1 MSFFN
6 KKEEVLHI
14 KPTQYGKYL
23 ISQGKFK
30 PAYYAFFDDDVVYD
44 SKYMGPNHEEQQ
56 NNAEPRIQE
65 NTPTMKVQ
73 HVFTGIETNIK
84 KLNREIRSGK
94 VALGSEQTLPVA
106 EQHFGLSLPIGNS
119 SIGNQSAPAFEVQF
133 WSGTITGSVSHLTG
147 SHTTMKIPQIDTE
160 VTFQTSIGSTT
171 EDSSATPA
179 LPGTVYEDDT
189 FIKLEQDYL
198 IIEFMEHNTDF
209 QMSNFDI
216 EVFLVEEED
225 VSGSIKTPG
234 LPELSQTKKTHL
246 VPISFIKKPEQI
258 VNRILLDEKPPSETP
273 LPDPGP
279 SYVNYFLDVHVDHE
293 IDPVV
298 LCESIPSSRAKD
310 PMFDTPSVCFE
321 KQVLAAVATNK
332 EIQETTGEAEL
343 YSSDVSVEDLEDC
356 E

>member
-133 WSGTITGSVSHLTG
+133 WNGTITGSVSHLTG

-160 VTFQTSIGSTT
+160 VMFQTSIGSVT
-171 EDSSATPA
+171 ENSSATPA
-179 LPGTVYEDDT
+179 LPGTIFEDDT
-189 FIKLEQDYL
+189 FIKLEDDYL
-198 IIEFMEHNTDF
+198 IIEFLEHNTEF
-209 QMSNFDI
+209 EMSNFDI
-216 EVFLVEEED
+216 EVFLIEEED
-225 VSGSIKTPG
+225 VSGSISTPG
-234 LPELSQTKKTHL
+234 LPEGSRRKKTNL
-246 VPISFIKKPEQI
+246 IPLAFARPTEEV
-258 VNRILLDEKPPSETP
+258 VNGILLDQKPASETR

-279 SYVNYFLDVHVDHE
+279 EYVHYYLDVHVDHE
-293 IDPVV
+293 IDPVT
-298 LCESIPSSRAKD
+298 LCDSIPSTRVTD
-310 PMFDTPSVCFE
+310 PMFDAPTICAERKSSS
-321 KQVLAAVATNK
+321 LATDQEV
-332 EIQETTGEAEL
+332 QETTGESGI
-343 YSSDVSVEDLEDC
+343 YSSDVSTDDLEDC

>member
-44 SKYMGPNHEEQQ
+44 SQYMGSGHEEQQ
-56 NNAEPRIQE
+56 NNTEPRIQE

-84 KLNREIRSGK
+84 KLNRDITSGQ

-119 SIGNQSAPAFEVQF
+119 IVGEKNAPAFEVQF
-133 WSGTITGSVSHLTG
+133 WNGTITGSVSYITG
-147 SHTTMKIPQIDTE
+147 SHTTMKIPQLDAE
-160 VTFQTSIGSTT
+160 VMFETSIGSTT
-171 EDSSATPA
+171 EDSFATPA
-179 LPGTVYEDDT
+179 LPGTIFEDDT
-189 FIKLEQDYL
+189 FIKLENDYL
-198 IIEFMEHNTDF
+198 IIELLEHNTEF
-209 QMSNFDI
+209 QIQNFDI

-234 LPELSQTKKTHL
+234 LPVLAQTKKEHL
-246 VPISFIKKPEQI
+246 IPLAFIKEPEMI
-258 VNRILLDEKPPSETP
+258 VNNILLDPPPSSETG

-279 SYVNYFLDVHVDHE
+279 NYVNYFLDIHVDHE
-293 IDPVV
+293 IDPIV
-298 LCESIPSSRAKD
+298 LCDSIPDARKND
-310 PMFDTPSVCFE
+310 PLFDSGPICAE
-321 KQVLAAVATNK
+321 KLAASVATDSQL
-332 EIQETTGEAEL
+332 QEVTGERTL
-343 YSSDVSVEDLEDC
+343 FSSDVSVDDLEDC
-356 E
+356 D

>member
-119 SIGNQSAPAFEVQF
+119 TVGEQKAPAFEAQF
-133 WSGTITGSVSHLTG
+133 WNGTITGSVSYITG

-160 VTFQTSIGSTT
+160 VMFQTSIGSVTD
-171 EDSSATPA
+171 DSSAPGA
-179 LPGTVYEDDT
+179 LPGTIFEDDT
-189 FIKLEQDYL
+189 FIKLENDYL
-198 IIEFMEHNTDF
+198 IIELVEHNTEF
-209 QMSNFDI
+209 QIN
-216 EVFLVEEED
+216 
-225 VSGSIKTPG
+225 
-234 LPELSQTKKTHL
+234 
-246 VPISFIKKPEQI
+246 
-258 VNRILLDEKPPSETP
+258 NLLDS
-273 LPDPGP
+273 
-279 SYVNYFLDVHVDHE
+279 
-293 IDPVV
+293 
-298 LCESIPSSRAKD
+298 
-310 PMFDTPSVCFE
+310 
-321 KQVLAAVATNK
+321 
-332 EIQETTGEAEL
+332 
-343 YSSDVSVEDLEDC
+343 
-356 E
+356 